1 MSDENKPETTEATKP
16 EEKVWEPIQRQV
28 GERVAIAG
36 GRDYATPM
44 VRVVPSTHEH
54 AQDHEKA
61 LYISQG
67 KNQGI
72 SISLASL
79 EAAVKWAKGE

>member
-1 MSDENKPETTEATKP
+1 MSDTTQP

-28 GERVAIAG
+28 GERVVING
-36 GRDYATPM
+36 GRDYATPL
-44 VRVVPSTHEH
+44 VRVVPSMHN
-54 AQDHEKA
+54 AAGDHEKA

-67 KNQGI
+67 KNAGI

-79 EAAVKWAKGE
+79 EAILKWAKGE